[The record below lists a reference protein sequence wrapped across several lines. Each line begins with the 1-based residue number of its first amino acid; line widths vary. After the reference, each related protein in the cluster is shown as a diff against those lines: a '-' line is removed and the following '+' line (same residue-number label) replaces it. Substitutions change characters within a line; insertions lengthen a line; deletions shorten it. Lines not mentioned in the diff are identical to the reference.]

1 MKAAAQAAE
10 LHEAL
15 AKAQDDH
22 LPYVTLDGT
31 SIPTDRVA
39 ERTEAGNHAWYSG
52 KHKRFGNSV
61 PVIADPNGFPLWTSP
76 VEPGSTH
83 DITAARAHCLG
94 ALYPVAAKGLPTLI
108 DKDYQ
113 GAGMGVHVP
122 FNSSRLGA
130 DNRAICKAG
139 GRSEIWRSSALRG
152 HWPRHP

>member
-1 MKAAAQAAE
+1 MATSCWVKAAAQAAE

-22 LPYVTLDGT
+22 LPYLTLDGT

-61 PVIADPNGFPLWTSP
+61 PVIADPTGFPLWTSP

-83 DITAARAHCLG
+83 DITAARAHCSG
-94 ALYPVAAKGLPTLI
+94 ALYPVAAKGLPTLA
-108 DKDYQ
+108 DMGYQ
-113 GAGMGVHVP
+113 GAGIGVHIP
-122 FNSSRLGA
+122 FKSSRLGA
-130 DNRAICKAG
+130 DNRPYVKQK
-139 GRSEIWRSSALRG
+139 GRIPVSPSFMVE
-152 HWPRHP
+152 

>member
-22 LPYVTLDGT
+22 LPYVTLEGGT
-31 SIPTDRVA
+31 LIPTDRVA

-52 KHKRFGNSV
+52 QHKRFGDNV
-61 PVIADPNGFPLWTSP
+61 QVIADPTGFPLWTSP

-94 ALYPVAAKGLPTLI
+94 ALYPVAAKGLPTLA
-108 DKDYQ
+108 DMGYQ
-113 GAGMGVHVP
+113 GAEIGVHIP
-122 FNSSRLGA
+122 FKSSRLGA
-130 DNRAICKAG
+130 DNRPYVN
-139 GRSEIWRSSALRG
+139 RFR
-152 HWPRHP
+152 PRPPP

>member
-22 LPYVTLDGT
+22 LPYVTLEGT
-31 SIPTDRVA
+31 LIPTDRVA

-52 KHKRFGNSV
+52 QHKRFGDNV
-61 PVIADPNGFPLWTSP
+61 QVIADPTGFPLWTSP

-94 ALYPVAAKGLPTLI
+94 APYPIAAKGLPTSA
-108 DKDYQ
+108 DMGYQ
-113 GAGMGVHVP
+113 GAGIGVHVP
-122 FNSSRLGA
+122 FKGSRLGA
-130 DNRAICKAG
+130 DNRAICKAEG
-139 GRSEIWRSSALRG
+139 LVLVAAR
-152 HWPRHP
+152 